1 MSYSITCSTKI
12 LTLAIAP
19 LLFILV
25 DVLREFAMVPG
36 VYILLS
42 PQEEEVHYSSWGH
55 RSTHSAAHSSKKFKP
70 LSAIIL
76 LWEGSCWIG
85 KNKQGILLCY
95 SAYNLTK
102 WPKWHFEIWFQWMS
116 LSNLFLIKFEK
127 FHVLYLGCGCMAWF
141 YDADD
146 FTSPLS
152 MPMNK

>member
-55 RSTHSAAHSSKKFKP
+55 RSTHSAAHSSKRFKP

-116 LSNLFLIKFEK
+116 LSNLFLIKFET

-141 YDADD
+141 YDADG